1 MKTQTIILAR
11 EALLPALALVTKAVE
26 RRSTIPVLQNLLLAV
41 DAAAG
46 MLTLTGTDL
55 DCELRTSI
63 PCQAGKDDAFTL
75 PATLLHDAVRKMP
88 DGAEI
93 TISAEKDFAT
103 LTAGRARFK
112 IQVLPAA
119 DFPAI
124 NTGDFSHTFPLD
136 TGTLQRMLAMV
147 TFAISSEETRYYL
160 NGIHWHAAE
169 DAFNAVATDGHRL
182 AKFCTALPEGAA
194 GMPAIIVP
202 KKTAGLI
209 KQILGDK
216 VVTVTISVSD
226 AKIRIEAG
234 NVTLLSKLIDG
245 TFPDYRR
252 VIPSGNQN
260 RFTVDKDTLA
270 KAVDRVTTVSSERG
284 SAVKFAF
291 EPGGNLVLTTNNP
304 DAGSADDEVTIDD
317 SQGDAVE
324 IGFNGKYCLDL
335 FNAVEGKRL
344 VFSLGDPGSPTL
356 IEPEEADKN
365 GLKPLFV
372 LMPMRVP

>member
-1 MKTQTIILAR
+1 MILAR
-11 EALLPALALVTKAVE
+11 EALLPALALVIKAVE

-46 MLTLTGTDL
+46 LLTITGTDL

-63 PCQAGKDDAFTL
+63 PCQAGKDDAYTL

-88 DGAEI
+88 EGAEI
-93 TISAEKDFAT
+93 AIAAEKDFAT

-124 NTGDFSHTFPLD
+124 NAGDFSHTFDLP
-136 TGTLQRMLAMV
+136 TGTMERMLAMV
-147 TFAISSEETRYYL
+147 SFAISTEETRYYL

-169 DAFNAVATDGHRL
+169 EFNAVATDGHRL
-182 AKFCTALPEGAA
+182 AKFCTPLPDGAE
-194 GMPAIIVP
+194 GMPAIIIP
-202 KKTAGLI
+202 KKTTGLI
-209 KQILGDK
+209 RQILSDK
-216 VVTVTISVSD
+216 VVNVTFSVSD
-226 AKIRIEAG
+226 TKIRLQAG

-245 TFPDYRR
+245 KFPDYVR
-252 VIPSGNQN
+252 VIPVGNQN

-270 KAVDRVTTVSSERG
+270 KAVDRVTTVSTERG

-291 EPGGNLVLTTNNP
+291 EPGGSLVLTTVNP
-304 DAGSADDEVTIDD
+304 EAGSANDEVTIED
-317 SQGDAVE
+317 SQGVAIE

-335 FNAVEGKRL
+335 LNAVEGKR
-344 VFSLGDPGSPTL
+344 VIFSLGDPGSPTL
-356 IEPEEADKN
+356 IEPEEADKS

-372 LMPMRVP
+372 LMPMRV